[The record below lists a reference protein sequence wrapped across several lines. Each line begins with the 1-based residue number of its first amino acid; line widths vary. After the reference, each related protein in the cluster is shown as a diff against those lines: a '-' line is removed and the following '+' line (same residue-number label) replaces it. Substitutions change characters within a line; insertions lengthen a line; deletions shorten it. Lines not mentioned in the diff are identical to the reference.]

1 MVVRMI
7 EESSEPH
14 GIYHFVNAGKTS
26 WCGLAQ
32 EIFTVSEEAGG
43 PSAAVTAITSA
54 EYPTAARRPA
64 NSRLRTEKLQR
75 DYRIRPRRSEE
86 HTSELQSLMRISY
99 AVFCLT
105 KKTKT
110 QTTQTPNP

>member
-1 MVVRMI
+1 MGLFSVCGCVMFFFLMI
-7 EESSEPH
+7 RRPPRSTRTDTLFP
-14 GIYHFVNAGKTS
+14 YTTLFRS

-75 DYRIRPRRSEE
+75 DYRIRPREWQSAVRDIVQ
-86 HTSELQSLMRISY
+86 ELLEPQ
-99 AVFCLT
+99 
-105 KKTKT
+105 K
-110 QTTQTPNP
+110 